1 MLLRPACYGQS
12 ACKYHGWHC
21 LGLYSKYSKAMEIND
36 ANIDE

>member
-1 MLLRPACYGQS
+1 MVGLLANTMVGTV
-12 ACKYHGWHC
+12 